1 MALNDLTINTAYIRE
16 SARVSL
22 KCSKPQLTIDTNSRI
37 CCSAKL
43 LNSNNKQTNK
53 GSRTLGGGVGCCN
66 SENTD
71 TIEMYSF
78 PTDIFSKS

>member
-1 MALNDLTINTAYIRE
+1 MALNLTRNTAYIKE
-16 SARVSL
+16 SASVSL

-53 GSRTLGGGVGCCN
+53 GSRTLGGVVGCCY
-66 SENTD
+66 SENTY

-78 PTDIFSKS
+78 PTGVFSKG